1 MSVLI
6 DSSVWIEYFR
16 NGNNYEKVDFLIDEN
31 LVVTND
37 LILAE
42 LAPFL
47 KVRKQF
53 NLIGLLNNISKSA
66 ININWD
72 QIIDLQ
78 YLCLQNGLNG
88 VGIPDLIIVQNAM
101 QNVSKV
107 VTIQHKLFSSLMKK
121 FLTGFLVKFSK
132 ISLDFDAVR
141 NITLFTPDRLLLQH
155 SSTGTHPRV

>member
-47 KVRKQF
+47 KIKKQ
-53 NLIGLLNNISKSA
+53 NHLIDLLHNIGKLRVD
-66 ININWD
+66 IKWD

-78 YLCLQNGLNG
+78 YVCLQNGLNG
-88 VGIPDLIIVQNAM
+88 VGIPDLIIVQNAI
-101 QNVSKV
+101 QNDAK
-107 VTIQHKLFSSLMKK
+107 IFSLDKHFSGMS
-121 FLTGFLVKFSK
+121 GFL
-132 ISLDFDAVR
+132 DFKV
-141 NITLFTPDRLLLQH
+141 F
-155 SSTGTHPRV
+155 

>member
-42 LAPFL
+42 LIPFL
-47 KVRKQF
+47 KIRKQN
-53 NLIGLLNNISKSA
+53 NLVDLLHNVSKLKLDVK
-66 ININWD
+66 WD
-72 QIIDLQ
+72 QVMDLQ

-88 VGIPDLIIVQNAM
+88 VGIPDLIIVQNAI
-101 QNVSKV
+101 QN
-107 VTIQHKLFSSLMKK
+107 T
-121 FLTGFLVKFSK
+121 SK
-132 ISLDFDAVR
+132 IYSLDKHFLSMPAFMDFEV
-141 NITLFTPDRLLLQH
+141 F
-155 SSTGTHPRV
+155 

>member
-42 LAPFL
+42 LTPFL
-47 KVRKQF
+47 KIRKQH
-53 NLIGLLNNISKSA
+53 NLVDLLNNISKVL
-66 ININWD
+66 IDIKWD
-72 QIIDLQ
+72 QIIELQ

-88 VGIPDLIIVQNAM
+88 VGIPDLIIVQNAI
-101 QNVSKV
+101 QNLSQIYSLDKHF
-107 VTIQHKLFSSLMKK
+107 TIMN
-121 FLTGFLVKFSK
+121 GFLGVNLG
-132 ISLDFDAVR
+132 I
-141 NITLFTPDRLLLQH
+141 NP
-155 SSTGTHPRV
+155 GT

>member
-1 MSVLI
+1 MSILI

-42 LAPFL
+42 LTPFL
-47 KVRKQF
+47 KIRGQ
-53 NLIGLLNNISKSA
+53 NILIELLHNIDKLK
-66 ININWD
+66 ININWEE
-72 QIIDLQ
+72 IIELQ

-101 QNVSKV
+101 QNLSKV
-107 VTIQHKLFSSLMKK
+107 YSLDKHFSNMN
-121 FLTGFLVKFSK
+121 GFLNFE
-132 ISLDFDAVR
+132 F
-141 NITLFTPDRLLLQH
+141 F
-155 SSTGTHPRV
+155 